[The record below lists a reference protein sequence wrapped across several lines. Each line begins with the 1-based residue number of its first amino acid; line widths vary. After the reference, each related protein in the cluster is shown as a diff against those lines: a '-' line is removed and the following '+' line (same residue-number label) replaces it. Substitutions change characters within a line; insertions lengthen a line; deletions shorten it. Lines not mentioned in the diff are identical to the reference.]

1 VTTALP
7 GEPAGSALAGARLEA
22 SSCNDLGAL
31 AKRQA
36 ARRIAIMRKEVD
48 ASFEDWHAAQPD
60 CWAMYRSRAANGGTG
75 QGFGSGH
82 GRLGG
87 SHSAGARGISGRAA
101 RRPRKAQ
108 SASGTNVQVASVDEA
123 DIVKHDGRYVYLV
136 MNGALRIVQALDPKI
151 TSVTKLPGRVRDLF
165 LEGDR
170 VVVYTSSGGGQRA
183 PCTYGYD
190 CVYAGDGSSTSILVY
205 DVSERSAPQRVREIG
220 LSGSLIAARRI
231 GNAVHTV
238 VSDGDSDEKPYE
250 TWPADLETC
259 GFKEAYVKKRFLAL
273 KRENEKKILASSWL
287 PVISDNGKQRPLC
300 DNLYTASL
308 AQGDAMTTLVSFD
321 MADDRAPAVTATLFS
336 RPGPVFASEDA
347 LYVSVTN
354 TSAAEGRT
362 LGRSLARFRYAPP
375 HETTGIHKFRIGE
388 LPSSTRYVGSG
399 VVPGHVLNQFSLD
412 QYYGY
417 LRIATTRGRVPE
429 PNVVSSL
436 SILRENEQGNMV
448 RVGAIE
454 GIAPGEDIR
463 SVRFDEDRAYV
474 VTFKK
479 TDPLFVLDLWD
490 AAKPRVL
497 GELKIPGFSTYL
509 HRIDRDHLLSIGFD
523 ADENGSFAYFD
534 GIILQLFDVSAPTDP
549 KLLHKEKLGTRGSSS
564 EAATNHLAFNYFAEK
579 GLLALPITVCEGGG
593 DGRNGSELTFSGLY
607 VYEVSVARGFSR
619 LGGIDHGKS
628 GVHCRNWWS
637 QGTSTVK
644 RSLFLDD
651 LVYSLAADRLK
662 VQRMGSFGKDIA
674 DIALAP

>member
-7 GEPAGSALAGARLEA
+7 GEPEGSGLASARLEA

-36 ARRIAIMRKEVD
+36 ARRIAIMRQEVD
-48 ASFEDWHAAQPD
+48 ASFEYWRAAQPN
-60 CWAMYRSRAANGGTG
+60 CWAMYRSRATGTG

-87 SHSAGARGISGRAA
+87 SHSFRGPAPTGRAA
-101 RRPRKAQ
+101 PRPRTAQ

-123 DIVKHDGRYVYLV
+123 DIVKHDGRYLYLA
-136 MNGALRIVQALDPKI
+136 MNGALRIVQALDPKL
-151 TSVTKLPGRVRDLF
+151 TSVTKLPGQVRALF
-165 LEGDR
+165 LDGNR
-170 VVVYTSSGGGQRA
+170 VVVFTKSGGREKAQ
-183 PCTYGYD
+183 CTYGYD

-205 DVSERSAPQRVREIG
+205 DVSDRSAPQLVREIG
-220 LSGSLIAARRI
+220 LSGSFIAARRI

-238 VSDGDSDEKPYE
+238 VSEGDNDEKPYE
-250 TWPADLETC
+250 TWPGGLKTC
-259 GFKEAYVKKRFLAL
+259 GFKQAYAKKRFEAL
-273 KRENEKKILASSWL
+273 KRENERKIFASSWL
-287 PVISDNGKQRPLC
+287 PVIRDHGKERALC
-300 DNLYTASL
+300 DNLYTAPL

-321 MADDRAPAVTATLFS
+321 MTDDRAPAVTATVLS
-336 RPGPVFASEDA
+336 RPGAVFASEDA

-362 LGRSLARFRYAPP
+362 QGRTLGRFQHAPLR
-375 HETTGIHKFRIGE
+375 ETTGVHKFRIGE

-412 QYYGY
+412 EYYGY
-417 LRIATTRGRVPE
+417 LRIATTRGRVPD
-429 PNVVSSL
+429 PNVVSAL
-436 SILRENEQGNMV
+436 SILRENEQGNLV

-454 GIAPGEDIR
+454 GIGPGEDIR

-497 GELKIPGFSTYL
+497 GELKIPGFSSYL

-523 ADENGSFAYFD
+523 ADEQGTFAYFD
-534 GIILQLFDVSAPTDP
+534 GILLQLFDVSAPTDP
-549 KLLHKEKLGTRGSSS
+549 KLLHKRKLGTRGSSS
-564 EAATNHLAFNYFAEK
+564 EAMTNHLAFNYFAEK
-579 GLLALPITVCEGGG
+579 GLLALPITVCDGGSN
-593 DGRNGSELTFSGLY
+593 GRNGSEVTFSGLY
-607 VYEVSVARGFSR
+607 VFEVSVARGFSQ

-628 GVHCRNWWS
+628 GVHCGNSWS
-637 QGTSTVK
+637 QGTSAVK

-651 LVYSLAADRLK
+651 LVYSVATDRLK
-662 VQRMGSFGKDIA
+662 VQRMGSLGADVA
-674 DIALAP
+674 DITLTP